1 MTWRVKQ
8 LSWKKICAATEVPE
22 NTLEKFEVDG
32 IEIMIAN
39 YGEGYRAFPPRC
51 PHMEEPLCESGML
64 FDGLLTCSKH
74 LWQWNMQTGET
85 IGIAEK
91 ELLFYDVKQEGN
103 DIYAQVEQ
111 ELVYEDDGEDE
122 DDDDDDFFNAD

>member
-1 MTWRVKQ
+1 
-8 LSWKKICAATEVPE
+8 LSWKRICAATEVPE

-39 YGEGYRAFPPRC
+39 FGEGYRAFPPRC

-74 LWQWNMQTGET
+74 LWQWNMKTGET

-91 ELLFYDVKQEGN
+91 ELLFYDVKEEDG
-103 DIYAQVEQ
+103 DIYAHAGQ
-111 ELVYEDDGEDE
+111 ELVYEDDDNDEDD

>member
-1 MTWRVKQ
+1 M
-8 LSWKKICAATEVPE
+8 SWKKICAATEVPE

-39 YGEGYRAFPPRC
+39 FGEGYRAFPPRC

-74 LWQWNMQTGET
+74 LWQWNMKTGET

-91 ELLFYDVKQEGN
+91 ELLFYDVKQEGD
-103 DIYAQVEQ
+103 DIYAQADQ
-111 ELVYEDDGEDE
+111 ELVYEDEGDDEDE
-122 DDDDDDFFNAD
+122 DDDDDFFNAD

>member
-1 MTWRVKQ
+1 M
-8 LSWKKICAATEVPE
+8 SWKKICSSAEISE

-39 YGEGYRAFPPRC
+39 YGQGYRAFPPRC
-51 PHMEEPLCESGML
+51 PHMEEPLCESGVL
-64 FDGLLTCSKH
+64 YDGMLTCTKH
-74 LWQWNMQTGET
+74 LWQWNMETGEM

-91 ELLFYDVKQEGN
+91 ELLFYDVKQEGD

-111 ELVYEDDGEDE
+111 ALVYEDDEELEEDE
-122 DDDDDDFFNAD
+122 DDEDFFNAD

>member
-1 MTWRVKQ
+1 M
-8 LSWKKICAATEVPE
+8 SWKKICSTAEISE

-39 YGEGYRAFPPRC
+39 YGQGYRAFPPRC
-51 PHMEEPLCESGML
+51 PHMEEPLCESGVL
-64 FDGLLTCSKH
+64 YDGMLTCTKH
-74 LWQWNMQTGET
+74 LWQWNMETGEM

-91 ELLFYDVKQEGN
+91 ELLFYDVKQEGD

-111 ELVYEDDGEDE
+111 ALVYEDDEELEEDE
-122 DDDDDDFFNAD
+122 DDEDFFNAD